1 MNCKC
6 DCSGTGN
13 IESSNFWTEDWMEK
27 HFKSEFP
34 RLTLLK
40 ISQYQQHFSITLD
53 ARKNEEMKTKFE
65 KSETD
70 KMNIIQTALANAGI
84 KFFPKYIITRKVS
97 VRKHKKETIHYF
109 YLLSDQFKKILKK
122 KTCPTTTTEASK
134 LKEFEISSGYSRLYF
149 KAIEPRVLEG
159 FSCVKCPHSCNYFRC
174 CF

>member
-1 MNCKC
+1 
-6 DCSGTGN
+6 
-13 IESSNFWTEDWMEK
+13 MEK

-70 KMNIIQTALANAGI
+70 KMNIIKISLANAGI
-84 KFFPKYIITRKVS
+84 KFLPKHIITRKVS
-97 VRKHKKETIHYF
+97 VMKRKKETIHYF
-109 YLLSDQFKKILKK
+109 YLLSDQFKKILKQK
-122 KTCPTTTTEASK
+122 TTTTEASE
-134 LKEFEISSGYSRLYF
+134 LKEFKLSSGFSEIYF
-149 KAIEPRVLEG
+149 KAIEPRVLEE